1 MSSLTPNFGLYMP
14 DPTDPY
20 GDFIT
25 EHNNNMLIIDGNLGG
40 GGGGGGGNTYGAFVD
55 TSRLVYSGTYSTN
68 LSYTATE
75 DCFVW
80 FAIPIASNTSA
91 KAYIDGVQVA
101 TFWNGTASILTDSK
115 AFYLKQGQTLS
126 AQATNSSSAGYN
138 VYGLVEGTNGIY
150 TPIIYSDNERC
161 IGVWRDNKPLY
172 QKTVHITALPSAV
185 GTPTGYVHNIADI
198 DLICDFE
205 GTIHFANGNASKF
218 DRLAMLTNGT
228 AGIDAVSSMVVY
240 VSKTSIDIT
249 VGANRSTASADF
261 TIRYTK
267 TTDVAGSGNWNTNG
281 VPTVHYST
289 NEEVIGTYLGKP
301 LYQIMLPITQALN
314 VTANTWIK
322 TEYSQTVEESLVT
335 IKMTNNSGAVI
346 EALSGGFVDS
356 KIAINSPRA
365 FNMGAN
371 TGYYI
376 LQYTK
381 TTD

>member
-1 MSSLTPNFGLYMP
+1 MASYTPNHNLYKP
-14 DPTDPY
+14 SGSDPY

-25 EHNNNMLIIDGNLGG
+25 KFGDNMDIIDNLGG
-40 GGGGGGGNTYGAFVD
+40 GGGSGHTIINPSGSDMPQETGLQFTGNVTVNDDSVNDKTVIDIGYGFPP
-55 TSRLVYSGTYSTN
+55 L
-68 LSYTATE
+68 
-75 DCFVW
+75 
-80 FAIPIASNTSA
+80 
-91 KAYIDGVQVA
+91 
-101 TFWNGTASILTDSK
+101 
-115 AFYLKQGQTLS
+115 
-126 AQATNSSSAGYN
+126 
-138 VYGLVEGTNGIY
+138 
-150 TPIIYSDNERC
+150 IYSDSERLV
-161 IGVWRDNKPLY
+161 GVWRDNKPLY

-267 TTDVAGSGNWNTNG
+267 TTDTAGSGNWNTNG

-301 LYQIMLPITQALN
+301 LYQVMRPITQALN
-314 VTANTWIK
+314 ISANTWVK
-322 TEYSQTVEESLVT
+322 TEYAQTDEESLVT
-335 IKMTNNSGAVI
+335 IKMTNNVGAVI